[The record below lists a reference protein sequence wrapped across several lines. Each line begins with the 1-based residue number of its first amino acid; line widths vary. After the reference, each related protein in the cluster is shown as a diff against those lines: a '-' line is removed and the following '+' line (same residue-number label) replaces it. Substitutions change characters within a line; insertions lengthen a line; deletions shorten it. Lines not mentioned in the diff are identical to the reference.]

1 MEDLETV
8 VFRDENGD
16 EIEFQV
22 LDYIEVDGQE
32 YVIVAMPD
40 DDDEAFILRVE
51 TGEDGTETYVTIE
64 DDDEW
69 DTVAEA
75 YEELLEQ
82 EDEWDDLDDDDDLL
96 DLDDD
101 DDDDDD
107 FDDVDDEDGSFSE
120 DGRRRE

>member
-16 EIEFQV
+16 EVEFQV
-22 LDYIEVDGQE
+22 LDYIEVNGQE

-51 TGEDGTETYVTIE
+51 TGDDGTETYVTIE

-82 EDEWDDLDDDDDLL
+82 EDEWDELDDDDDLL

-101 DDDDDD
+101 DDDFDEIDDD
-107 FDDVDDEDGSFSE
+107 NGSLAE